1 MAVNILTID
10 EIVSDPAIRGGK
22 PVIRGTGI
30 RVADIAAWHL
40 YGDKR
45 SLEQLAADF
54 RLELGQVYAAMSYY
68 FLHQREIDEQTR
80 HDTAAAES
88 LLAALQEQGKA
99 EPIIIDEIE

>member
-1 MAVNILTID
+1 MAVNILSID
-10 EIVSDPAIRGGK
+10 EIVSDPAVRGGK

-30 RVADIAAWHL
+30 RVADLAAWHL
-40 YGDKR
+40 NGDKR

-68 FLHQREIDEQTR
+68 YLHQQEVDEQTR
-80 HDTAAAES
+80 QDAAEAES

-99 EPIIIDEIE
+99 APITI